1 MAEKKI
7 DGVIEA
13 VRYTPEGKL
22 MMARVYLRRGSIWS
36 DRILLT
42 REELLGEINNG
53 KHWVIGKRILYMAG
67 TFDMS
72 LPVQVKG
79 SNGQEVIYTAQP
91 QDNRDNL
98 EGAPVF

>member
-22 MMARVYLRRGSIWS
+22 KMARGYLRRGPIWS
-36 DRILLT
+36 DRVLLT
-42 REELLGEINNG
+42 REELLEDIKAG
-53 KHWVIGKRILYMAG
+53 KKWAIGQRVMYMAG
-67 TFDMS
+67 TFETS
-72 LPVQVKG
+72 HSVQVKG
-79 SNGQEVIYTAQP
+79 SQGQEVLYTTQS
-91 QDNRDNL
+91 QDSRDSL